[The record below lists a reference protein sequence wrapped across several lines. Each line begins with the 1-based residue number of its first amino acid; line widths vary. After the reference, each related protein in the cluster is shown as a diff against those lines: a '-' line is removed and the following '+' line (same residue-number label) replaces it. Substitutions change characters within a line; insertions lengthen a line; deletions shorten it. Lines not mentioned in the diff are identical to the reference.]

1 MIKWEFK
8 IKHMCYT
15 ITKHTF
21 QIRSNFILR
30 QHQFHISAWNGWFM
44 SNDTS
49 FICGLKEL
57 LDTTLK
63 WTVWDI
69 DNIQQSS
76 LTLIF
81 TVTTPY
87 RLEGGSDCEL
97 PSFDTV

>member
-1 MIKWEFK
+1 
-8 IKHMCYT
+8 
-15 ITKHTF
+15 
-21 QIRSNFILR
+21 
-30 QHQFHISAWNGWFM
+30 M